1 MEPSLFLIKYFNAF
15 DSPQYNLSQV
25 FVDDFNKQR
34 QLNNA
39 LHSLGNC
46 PQSNAL
52 WEDITVQEHLKCY
65 SLIKGVP
72 MNEIKRL
79 IERYIFKSFSCKF
92 LQL

>member
-1 MEPSLFLIKYFNAF
+1 M
-15 DSPQYNLSQV
+15 
-25 FVDDFNKQR
+25 DDFNKQR

-79 IERYIFKSFSCKF
+79 IERYIFRSFSCKF
-92 LQL
+92 LQLRLKGTVMQNEKVSINDHLRVSKVS